1 MPVITPYHL
10 MGDTQRRT
18 ACTRRRSRALPLP
31 HHPTSPHITSLAPI
45 LPPLPLSR
53 VVLKMGPKHDM
64 GDLLPKE
71 EDGWKFAMAGNDW
84 AVWERA

>member
-1 MPVITPYHL
+1 MF
-10 MGDTQRRT
+10 Q
-18 ACTRRRSRALPLP
+18 PLLAP
-31 HHPTSPHITSLAPI
+31 ATSLRLTSLAAI
-45 LPPLPLSR
+45 LPPLSLFR